1 MKGRALVL
9 ALPLVAACSNWT
21 DQVSG
26 PSVNPTA
33 VQMAVD
39 PQDLRDRYIVVFN
52 DNVPNPSAVTDQ
64 LATQFGATVHFR
76 YAYAIKGFAA
86 TIPAAALNGLR
97 NNPNVSFIEPDG
109 IVTVSDSGTDNSV
122 SSWGLDRIDQHNLPL
137 SNSYKWSHD
146 GSGVRAYIIDTG
158 IRPTHREFGSPSRA
172 SVGFDAI
179 GDGQNGIDCHG
190 HGTHVAGTVGGGE
203 YGIAR
208 KVTLVAVRVLNCSGS
223 GSWAQVISGV
233 DWVRNNA
240 VKPAVANMSL
250 GGGVNDAL
258 NLAVTNAVNAGITFA
273 VAAGNSNAD
282 ACASSPSST
291 PAALTVGAT
300 SSNDARAS
308 FSNFGT
314 CLDLFA
320 PGVSITSAWIGTDS
334 ATNTI
339 SGTSMASPHVA
350 GVAALYLSSKTNAT
364 PADVE
369 KAIKDSAS
377 LNKVTSPGTGSP
389 NLLLYSRIGV
399 VSTPPANNPPTASF
413 TNSCTNLACNFN
425 GSGST
430 DTDGTINSYAWNF
443 GDGSSGSGQIANHNY
458 ASAGMYTVGLTVTDD
473 DGATGFTSKQVTV
486 TAPPSGGI
494 SLSATGYKVKGLQ
507 KADLTW
513 SGATAAVDIYRDNVK
528 IVTATANDGAHTDN
542 IDARGSGTYTYR
554 VCLTGT
560 NTCSN
565 NAVVTF

>member
-21 DQVSG
+21 DQVAG
-26 PSVNPTA
+26 PSVNQATVGLA
-33 VQMAVD
+33 VG
-39 PQDLRDRYIVVFN
+39 PQDLRDSYIVVFN

-64 LATQFGATVHFR
+64 LAAQFGATVHFK
-76 YAYAIKGFAA
+76 YANAIKGFAA
-86 TIPAAALNGLR
+86 TIPASAVNGLR
-97 NNPNVSFIEPDG
+97 NNPNVSLIEPDG
-109 IVTVSDSGTDNSV
+109 IVTISASGIDNTV
-122 SSWGLDRIDQHNLPL
+122 SSWGLDRVDQHNLPL
-137 SNSYKWSHD
+137 SNSYEWSHD
-146 GSGVRAYIIDTG
+146 GTGVHAYIIDTG
-158 IRPTHREFGSPSRA
+158 IRTSHNEFGSPSRA

-179 GDGQNGIDCHG
+179 GDGQNGQDCHG

-203 YGIAR
+203 FGIAR
-208 KVTLVAVRVLNCSGS
+208 KVTLVAVRVLNCAGS
-223 GSWAQVISGV
+223 GSFGQVIAGV
-233 DWVRNNA
+233 DWVTGNA
-240 VKPAVANMSL
+240 VLPAVANMSL
-250 GGGVNDAL
+250 GGGFYGPL
-258 NLAVTNAVNAGITFA
+258 NTAVTNAVNAGVTFA

-300 SSNDARAS
+300 SITDARAS

-320 PGVSITSAWIGTDS
+320 PGVSITSAWNTADN

-350 GVAALYLSSKTNAT
+350 GVAALYLSSNTGAT

-377 LNKVTSPGTGSP
+377 VNKVTSPGTGSP

-399 VSTPPANNPPTASF
+399 VTAPPANNPPTASF
-413 TNSCTNLACNFN
+413 TNTCTNLACNFN

-430 DTDGTINSYAWNF
+430 DTDGIINSYAWSF
-443 GDGSSGSGQIANHNY
+443 GDGSFGSGQIASHNY
-458 ASAGMYTVGLTVTDD
+458 ASAGTYTVGLTVTDD

-486 TAPPSGGI
+486 TAPSGGI
-494 SLSATGYKVKGLQ
+494 SLSAAGYKVKGLQ

-513 SGATAAVDIYRDNVK
+513 SGATTAVDIYRNNVK

-542 IDARGSGTYTYR
+542 IDARGSGSYTYR

-560 NTCSN
+560 TTCSN
-565 NAVVTF
+565 NAVVNF